1 MDQELDKAIKIVEDR
16 GGFVMLPECESEE
29 RDIRKVTHQLNEEK
43 LKELEREEAE
53 NLSDIEKRKKTAF
66 HDMNEVFT
74 EPLFMAKGII
84 SQMNDLEDIL
94 LENGLESDYLED
106 WIESQI

>member
-1 MDQELDKAIKIVEDR
+1 
-16 GGFVMLPECESEE
+16 MLPESESEE
-29 RDIRKVTHQLNEEK
+29 RDIRKVTHQLHEEK
-43 LKELEREEAE
+43 LKELEKEDAE

-84 SQMNDLEDIL
+84 SQMNYLEDIL